1 MPVRKTTSKT
11 STGGR
16 YVLKITTITR
26 TTPADRMTISK
37 LKTSVTSELKR
48 RGAKNVKVEAVKV

>member
-16 YVLKITTITR
+16 YVLKITTVTR
-26 TTPADRMTISK
+26 TTPADRVTISK

-48 RGAKNVKVEAVKV
+48 RGAKNVKVETVKV